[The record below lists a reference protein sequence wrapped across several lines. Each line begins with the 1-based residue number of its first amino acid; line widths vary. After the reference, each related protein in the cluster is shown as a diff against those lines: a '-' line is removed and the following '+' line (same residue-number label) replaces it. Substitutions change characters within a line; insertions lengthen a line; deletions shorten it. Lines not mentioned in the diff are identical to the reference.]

1 MEGGKNE
8 KDRKQCVCEGMR
20 ERGYHTVRGKEQLWE
35 KEGIKGDRGGSE
47 TKSSGESNKDKEW
60 EQEGGGTG
68 DIIKRSKRELYKY
81 KRNERI
87 SED

>member
-1 MEGGKNE
+1 M
-8 KDRKQCVCEGMR
+8 
-20 ERGYHTVRGKEQLWE
+20 
-35 KEGIKGDRGGSE
+35 KGDRGGSE
-47 TKSSGESNKDKEW
+47 TKSSGERNKTRNKN
-60 EQEGGGTG
+60 GGRGTG